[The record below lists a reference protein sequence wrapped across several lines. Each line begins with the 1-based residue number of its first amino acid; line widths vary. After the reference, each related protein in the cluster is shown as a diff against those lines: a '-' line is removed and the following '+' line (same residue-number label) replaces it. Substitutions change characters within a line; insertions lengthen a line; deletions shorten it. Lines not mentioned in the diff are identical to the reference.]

1 MIKIKRK
8 KGGGLAPWRYL
19 LKTARPGGVGR
30 ACVAAMRFVSRFS
43 LTPVFRWWLLLLAL
57 TSGAV
62 AGPHAAPRLLP
73 SRPPAPVRPLFVP
86 PVLDSQLQLG
96 IDVLESQGFALLRG
110 KRVGLLTHPAGV
122 NRFGVATVDVL
133 RRSPRVKLVCLFAPE
148 HGIYGNEAASVN
160 VEDTVDRRTG
170 LPVYSLHGKN
180 RKPTR
185 EQLRTIDV
193 LVVDLQDIGVRS
205 YTYAVT
211 MRYALEAC
219 FQSGVEVVVLDR
231 PNPLGGLKVDGP
243 ILDREWMSGVGA
255 FPVPYV
261 HGLTMGELARFAVS
275 TPGVMDVPEN
285 IRTRGCLNVVAMR
298 GWRRDMRWP
307 DTGLNFIPTSPAI
320 CDFGSVVGYAMVGLG
335 CQETGFSHSMGQPYS
350 FQIVSAGGKSPDQ
363 LLRDLQALRLP
374 GLWYQK
380 ITQADS
386 RGRPVGGVLVQVT
399 DWSAWN
405 PTELS
410 FHLMRLACRYR
421 SANIYPGFNGMQSS
435 KFNRHVGSTAWWN
448 ALRRDGA
455 RVDVE
460 GFIRD
465 WRNRARLY
473 QEASRRVWLYP

>member
-1 MIKIKRK
+1 
-8 KGGGLAPWRYL
+8 
-19 LKTARPGGVGR
+19 
-30 ACVAAMRFVSRFS
+30 MRCVSRFL
-43 LTPVFRWWLLLLAL
+43 LTPVLRWLLAL
-57 TSGAV
+57 LALASGAV
-62 AGPHAAPRLLP
+62 AGPRAVPN
-73 SRPPAPVRPLFVP
+73 RPPARPLFTM
-86 PVLDSQLQLG
+86 PVLEAQVFFG
-96 IDVLESQGFALLRG
+96 VDVLESQGFALLRG

-133 RRSPRVKLVCLFAPE
+133 RRSSQLKLVCLFAPE
-148 HGIYGNEAASVN
+148 HGISGDVSASVN
-160 VEDTVDRRTG
+160 VDDSVDRRTG

-211 MRYALEAC
+211 MRYAMDAC
-219 FQSGVEVVVLDR
+219 FLNGVEVVVLDR
-231 PNPLGGLKVDGP
+231 PNPLGGLKADGP
-243 ILDREWMSGVGA
+243 MLDRDLMSGVGA

-261 HGLTMGELARFAVS
+261 HGLTIGELARLAAS

-285 IRTRGCLNVVAMR
+285 VRASGRLTVVPMR

-307 DTGLNFIPTSPAI
+307 DTGLNFVPTSPAI
-320 CDFGSVVGYAMVGLG
+320 NDFGAVVGYAMVGLG
-335 CQETGFSHSMGQPYS
+335 CQETGFSHSMGPPYS
-350 FQIVSAGGKSPDQ
+350 FQIVSAGGKSPDV
-363 LLRDLQALRLP
+363 LIRDLQALRLP

-380 ITQADS
+380 MTQADS

-421 SANIYPGFNGMQSS
+421 GTNIYTNFNGLQTS
-435 KFNRHVGSTAWWN
+435 KFNIHVGSTAWWN
-448 ALRRDGA
+448 ALRHDGA

-460 GFIRD
+460 RFLRD
-465 WRNRARLY
+465 WRSRARLY
-473 QEASRRVWLYP
+473 QDMTRRVWLYQ